1 MIMKLLA
8 LVAVATGALVS
19 ARNAASLLVTPE
31 QCRQKTQYDRSDNTI
46 VEGPAIPCAL
56 TTDQCKR
63 RSDDWV
69 DSDGFTITV
78 VYWSCTDFSDPDPFP
93 GEVCHVYRWHKQAT
107 TEPRCNEEGCP
118 VGQTCKVPNPNLM
131 VITCECK

>member
-1 MIMKLLA
+1 MITKLVA

-19 ARNAASLLVTPE
+19 ARNASSLLATPE

-46 VEGPAIPCAL
+46 VDCPAIPCAL

-78 VYWSCTDFSDPDPFP
+78 V
-93 GEVCHVYRWHKQAT
+93 
-107 TEPRCNEEGCP
+107 
-118 VGQTCKVPNPNLM
+118 
-131 VITCECK
+131 